1 MRIEERKRE
10 IQSLMIDSDSS
21 EEEICQEMEATTLDK
36 MTKNRE
42 CNGAVYN
49 STARVENP
57 ACETIQISGR
67 LHIRYLPCS
76 DHRDDQGD
84 DSNTQDDLDD
94 ESEWDSNAEDDFK
107 LEELQP
113 EYDYDVT
120 KFDTE
125 EDDAAEA
132 NLDKVEDE
140 EYETGDYDAV
150 EADCLEPADEAIEG
164 CEGEDLGQ
172 EEAEATDVLDDAPED
187 VKDE

>member
-1 MRIEERKRE
+1 MTET
-10 IQSLMIDSDSS
+10 DSDSS
-21 EEEICQEMEATTLDK
+21 EEEICRQE
-36 MTKNRE
+36 
-42 CNGAVYN
+42 GAVYN
-49 STARVENP
+49 NTAMIEN
-57 ACETIQISGR
+57 AFCETIQISGR
-67 LHIRYLPCS
+67 LHIRHLPCS
-76 DHRDDQGD
+76 DHQDDQGD
-84 DSNTQDDLDD
+84 DCEIPDDRSDDSNIQDDLDD

-150 EADCLEPADEAIEG
+150 EADCLEPADESIGG

-172 EEAEATDVLDDAPED
+172 DEAEATDVLDDAPED